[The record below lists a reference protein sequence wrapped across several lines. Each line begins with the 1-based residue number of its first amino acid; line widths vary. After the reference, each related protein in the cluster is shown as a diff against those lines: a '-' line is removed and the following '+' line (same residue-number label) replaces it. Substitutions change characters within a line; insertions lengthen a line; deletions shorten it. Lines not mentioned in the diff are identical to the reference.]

1 MYQVREKRKYWNI
14 FKKYHYLSGDL
25 NISSQCY
32 VITANNK
39 LCAFVAFLPFLHWS
53 KKNFWRISRI
63 VVLPDF
69 QGCGIAGKVLDN
81 IVKDEFIKKGKGM
94 LITTSNPMMI
104 NSLKRNPSWAMT
116 SKGRKSGGG
125 KLGKSNMKRSCDRIT
140 ASFQYVSRVT
150 TQKTQ

>member
-1 MYQVREKRKYWNI
+1 MYQIREKRKYWNI

-25 NISSQCY
+25 NVSSQCY

-39 LCAFVAFLPFLHWS
+39 LCAFVAFLPFLHQC
-53 KKNFWRISRI
+53 KKNFWRVSRI

-69 QGCGIAGKVLDN
+69 QGCGIAGKALEN
-81 IVKDEFIKKGKGM
+81 LVKDEFIKKGKGM

-116 SKGRKSGGG
+116 CKNRKSGGG
-125 KLGKSNMKRSCDRIT
+125 RLGRRSQTRVT
-140 ASFQYVSRVT
+140 ASFQYVSRET
-150 TQKTQ
+150 PQ